1 MKNIFKYVMFAGL
14 GVLTLSSC
22 NMDEEPTTSI
32 TIKDGDHLITTDN
45 LLKYYRNGIA
55 TSFRSTLYGTYSMI
69 DEVMC
74 DGFNATIDYGN
85 NYGPVHRT
93 DADFTDSNE
102 DVASFWAG
110 EYSAINDYN
119 IFLDEANKYYPT
131 AASSVTA
138 KNTAKGEAFF
148 YRAFAYLQLARH
160 FGKDYDSKTAK
171 SDLCVP
177 LVLHYDQEAKP
188 ARATVAEVYGQI
200 KADLDSAATLLT
212 GVAGAVRSQRP
223 TIDAVN
229 ALYAR
234 YYIDTEDYTNAAA
247 SAIKVLNS
255 AAGYK
260 LSSTAREM
268 YNEWQLDKGSE
279 PIMQMPGSLTEN
291 GTGTNTYYTR
301 CDSYSA
307 LTQYGVSAIY
317 LDPYFLPSQ
326 KVLDLYGD
334 KDLRGM
340 WFSDGYWYLD
350 GKNHACLF
358 NTGLFMQDFYT
369 FNKYLGN
376 PELSSSSTPN
386 ARQLP
391 KPLLISEMYLIA
403 AEADYNL
410 GKTAEAKEILNELQT
425 SRGAEATEATAE
437 NIHNEWFKETIGE
450 GLRFS
455 CLKRWHTG
463 FNGRAAQPGAVK
475 DEVIYTTGDGSAYAS
490 KSFPADDP
498 HWQWPIPSHDRQ
510 INDNLVQNPGY

>member
-1 MKNIFKYVMFAGL
+1 MFAGV
-14 GVLTLSSC
+14 GIFSLSSC

-32 TIKDGDHLITTDN
+32 TVKDGEKMITTDN
-45 LLKYYRNGIA
+45 LLQYYRNGIA
-55 TSFRSTLYGTYSMI
+55 TSFRSTLYGNNSMI

-93 DADFTDSNE
+93 DKGFTDSN
-102 DVASFWAG
+102 DDIASYWSR
-110 EYSAINDYN
+110 EYSSISDYD
-119 IFLDEANKYYPT
+119 IFIDEANKYYPT
-131 AASSVTA
+131 AASSIAA

-160 FGKDYDSKTAK
+160 FGKDYNPSTAS

-188 ARATVAEVYGQI
+188 ARATVAEVYKQI
-200 KADLDSAATLLT
+200 KEDLDSASTLLA
-212 GVAGAVRSQRP
+212 GVAGEIRSQRP

-234 YYIDTEDYTNAAA
+234 YYLDTEDYANAAA

-260 LSSTAREM
+260 LSSTMKEM
-268 YNEWQLDKGSE
+268 KDEWQDDKGTE

-291 GTGTNTYYTR
+291 GTGTNSYYTR
-301 CDSYSA
+301 CDSYAA
-307 LTQYGVSAIY
+307 LTQYKISAIY

-326 KVLDLYGD
+326 KVLNLYGD

-350 GKNHACLF
+350 NNYHACLIGS
-358 NTGLFMQDFYT
+358 GLFMQDFYT

-376 PELSSSSTPN
+376 PSLTSSYAN

-403 AEADYNL
+403 AEAEFDL

-437 NIHNEWFKETIGE
+437 NIRNEWFKETIGE

-463 FNGRAAQPGAVK
+463 FNGRAAQPGALK
-475 DEVIYTTGDGSAYAS
+475 DEVIYTSGDGSTYTG
-490 KSFPADDP
+490 KNFTADDP
-498 HWQWPIPSHDRQ
+498 HWQWPIPSHEIQ
-510 INDNLVQNPGY
+510 LNSNLVQNEGY

>member
-14 GVLTLSSC
+14 GALTLSSC

-45 LLKYYRNGIA
+45 LLTYYRNGIA

-74 DGFNATIDYGN
+74 DGFNATTDYGN

-93 DADFTDSNE
+93 DVDFTDSN
-102 DVASFWAG
+102 DDIASFWSG

-119 IFLDEANKYYPT
+119 IFIDEANKYYPT

-160 FGKDYDSKTAK
+160 FGKDYDPKTAK

-188 ARATVAEVYGQI
+188 ARATVAEVYDQI

-260 LSSTAREM
+260 LSSTVREM
-268 YNEWQLDKGSE
+268 NNEWQLDKGSE

-307 LTQYGVSAIY
+307 LADDQVSEIY
-317 LDPYFLPSQ
+317 LQPYFLPSQ
-326 KVLDLYGD
+326 KVLDLYSD
-334 KDLRGM
+334 TDLRGM
-340 WFSDGYWYLD
+340 WFSNGYWYLD
-350 GKNHACLF
+350 GKYHYVYLGGRF
-358 NTGLFMQDFYT
+358 FMGRFYT

-410 GKTAEAKEILNELQT
+410 GKTDEAKEILNELQT

-463 FNGRAAQPGAVK
+463 YNGRAAQPGAVAK
-475 DEVIYTTGDGSAYAS
+475 AVIYTTGDGSAYAS